1 MRGIPDPK
9 CSTKS
14 KSLKT
19 LLNYLIKTT
28 KTELV
33 FPISIIVRKF
43 ANSKI
48 KHSMS
53 KKELTKEQENIAR
66 IAKAL
71 AHPVR
76 IAILQ
81 MLASQAC
88 CYHGDMSEVIPV
100 AKSTLSQHLKELREA
115 GLIQGAITPPS
126 VKYCI
131 NEENWQMAKNIIA
144 DFFTDIKL
152 ETSCEI

>member
-1 MRGIPDPK
+1 
-9 CSTKS
+9 
-14 KSLKT
+14 
-19 LLNYLIKTT
+19 
-28 KTELV
+28 
-33 FPISIIVRKF
+33 
-43 ANSKI
+43 
-48 KHSMS
+48 MS

-81 MLASQAC
+81 MLAGQEC

-115 GLIQGAITPPS
+115 GLIQGTITPPS

-131 NEENWQMAKNIIA
+131 NDEKWQMARTLFD
-144 DFFTDIKL
+144 DFFTIIK
-152 ETSCEI
+152 TQPTCQV